1 MKPEHFVLVSY
12 DVVKDGRRNK
22 IATILE
28 DYGRRL
34 QYSVFECELDQEH
47 LDEMRQRLLKTY
59 CPEEDK
65 IGLYH
70 LCRDCVQ
77 RRELYGEH
85 EEPEEPEVYIF

>member
-1 MKPEHFVLVSY
+1 MNSDHFVLVSY

-34 QYSVFECELDQEH
+34 QYSVFECELDREH
-47 LDEMRQRLLKTY
+47 LDEMRLRLLKIY

-65 IGLYH
+65 IGFYH
-70 LCRDCVQ
+70 LCRDCVK
-77 RRELYGEH
+77 RREFYGEH